1 MRSSGELKRAVVITV
16 IAMRMM
22 KVAVDQIVDVIAMR
36 HRFVSAARPV
46 NMACI
51 MGAAIVARRTLIRIF
66 RADIKPV
73 LVYMI
78 AMRMMQVPI
87 MQVIDMIAV
96 FDGRVPAVRA
106 VLMVV
111 VGMMG
116 FVAGAHLEAPRFTG
130 HCQRDGRV
138 QVELAMDTVAYYP

>member
-1 MRSSGELKRAVVITV
+1 MQRPASVCDCYGHSGELDRAVIITV

-22 KVAVDQIVDVIAMR
+22 EVAVDQIVDVIAVR
-36 HRFVSAARPV
+36 HRFVSAVRPV
-46 NMACI
+46 NMARI
-51 MGAAIVARRTLIRIF
+51 MGAAMVARRTLIRIF
-66 RADIKPV
+66 RTDLKRV

-78 AMRMMQVPI
+78 AMRMMQVAI
-87 MQVIDMIAV
+87 MQVIDMIAM

-116 FVAGAHLEAPRFTG
+116 FVAGFHLKAPRFI
-130 HCQRDGRV
+130 
-138 QVELAMDTVAYYP
+138 